1 MVRLIVLSG
10 QTLLIT
16 PSITCSFAATYNL
29 NFPRPAPI
37 WPCSSVGRALV
48 ICSGGR
54 EFESQRGQ
62 RFFLFDPVGPFPF
75 WGHRSEGRVW
85 DFYWSSSA
93 KRPNFTG
100 YPFTLGLCSYC
111 WFSLV

>member
-1 MVRLIVLSG
+1 MLSG

-62 RFFLFDPVGPFPF
+62 RFFLFDRVGP
-75 WGHRSEGRVW
+75 
-85 DFYWSSSA
+85 
-93 KRPNFTG
+93 NFLSG
-100 YPFTLGLCSYC
+100 AIAQKVEFGIFIGAVALSGQTLLVTP
-111 WFSLV
+111 SL